1 MVTNALPYQ
10 ILCSGLTDVGL
21 VRSNNEDAWERLD
34 EFKFYVLADGM
45 GGHRA
50 GEIASKEAISALCDL
65 VKTSF
70 KGNYQTISLR
80 SANETIRKAI
90 ESTNRTVHQMGK
102 LNRHLRGMGTTL
114 CCLYFHPMGVI
125 YAHVGDSRV
134 YRLRNSKL
142 EQLTI
147 DHSLL
152 ADLEM
157 VGDVSPSILEEFSC
171 KNIIT
176 KAIGTEPQVD
186 PAVHECDIRDN
197 DIFLMCSDG
206 LSDLVK
212 NEEIEQALLHAAT
225 LDEATNYL
233 VRQAKVRGGYDNV
246 TVVLTQ
252 VKMLH
257 DLSR

>member
-1 MVTNALPYQ
+1 MTDLPYH

-21 VRSNNEDAWERLD
+21 VRTNNEDAWERLD

-50 GEIASKEAISALCDL
+50 GEIASKEAISSLCDL
-65 VKTSF
+65 IKEDFNSSYPIT
-70 KGNYQTISLR
+70 SLR
-80 SANETIRKAI
+80 NANQKIRKAI
-90 ESTNRTVHQMGK
+90 ENTNRAVHQMGK
-102 LNRHLRGMGTTL
+102 LNRHLRGMGTTI
-114 CCLYFHPMGVI
+114 CCLYFLPMGVI
-125 YAHVGDSRV
+125 YANVGDSRI
-134 YRLRNSKL
+134 YRMRDKQL

-157 VGDVSPSILEEFSC
+157 VGDVSPSALEESSY

-176 KAIGTEPQVD
+176 KAIGTEAIVE
-186 PAVHECDIRDN
+186 PAVHECDISND

-206 LSDLVK
+206 LSDLLTR
-212 NEEIEQALLHAAT
+212 EEIEKVMLQSGT
-225 LDEATNYL
+225 LDEAANYL
-233 VRQAKVRGGYDNV
+233 VERAKERGGHDNV

-252 VKMLH
+252 VKMNN